1 MQIISFS
8 SPIHKNVCF
17 KILQMQE
24 NFDLFIDSLINI
36 CKKYETWANNSHIL
50 QLIYYHYTFVVGIK
64 KNCPCF
70 FKHRLVWHVLL
81 TTYYNIVLKI
91 YINVGHI

>member
-8 SPIHKNVCF
+8 SPIHKNTCL

-24 NFDLFIDSLINI
+24 KLDLLVDSLTKI
-36 CKKYETWANNSHIL
+36 CRKYEAWANNSHIL

-64 KNCPCF
+64 KNYPCF
-70 FKHRLVWHVLL
+70 FKHRVVWHALL
-81 TTYYNIVLKI
+81 TTYCNII
-91 YINVGHI
+91 YKMFISVG